1 MMRRKT
7 VKFVSQYNTNYEECK
22 TLSDVASIFV
32 DIFAFER
39 HWLQEKQLKQCVA
52 GGKYLEVGNIL
63 KETQYMMRRTEEG
76 EFEIQLICSLM
87 F

>member
-39 HWLQEKQLKQCVA
+39 HWLQEK
-52 GGKYLEVGNIL
+52 
-63 KETQYMMRRTEEG
+63 
-76 EFEIQLICSLM
+76 
-87 F
+87 